1 MKDRIA
7 RLRNAH
13 PELSVEQARGLLVAQ
28 YKTAEDY
35 EGDIETIMD
44 QFTVAMTQVDTVTL
58 GRMLNYINL

>member
-7 RLRNAH
+7 RLRKAH

-28 YKTAEDY
+28 YATAEDY
-35 EGDIETIMD
+35 EGNIDTIME
-44 QFTVAMTQVDTVTL
+44 QFTVAMTQVDTATL